1 MKGVVFTEFVD
12 FVETKYG
19 LELVDLLFSNCQLE
33 SGGAYT
39 SIATYDVKELLQ
51 LVGELSRQ
59 TDVSPSKLV
68 VEYGRHLFRF
78 FARTRASMMSHLSSC
93 EELMASVENQIHVD
107 VRKLY
112 PDAELPSIKFERV
125 SDLQSKVHYQSAR
138 PLADLAEG
146 LILESVV
153 HFRDPITVVRKDLPP
168 GDGCIAEFVLTRN
181 V

>member
-1 MKGVVFTEFVD
+1 
-12 FVETKYG
+12 
-19 LELVDLLFSNCQLE
+19 
-33 SGGAYT
+33 
-39 SIATYDVKELLQ
+39 
-51 LVGELSRQ
+51 
-59 TDVSPSKLV
+59 
-68 VEYGRHLFRF
+68 
-78 FARTRASMMSHLSSC
+78 
-93 EELMASVENQIHVD
+93 MASVENQIHVD

-125 SDLQSKVHYQSAR
+125 SDLQSKVHYQSVR

-153 HFRDPITVVRKDLPP
+153 HFRDPITVVRNDLPP